1 MNEKKICACVGA
13 RTRDTQKSKEHY
25 EENFIPAGWNL
36 EYTCLDQPEAAR
48 ALYLTGVCLH
58 CGGQLGKKFNIPG
71 ELTGDALLEQ
81 IYHQMESCRPFDQRF
96 DGGAYRTS
104 LSMRAY
110 KDRVVEML
118 ELAARAIWD
127 AYGESVA
134 AYDEKVSQMHR
145 EARRIAQENL
155 LRNLDSK
162 SI

>member
-13 RTRDTQKSKEHY
+13 RTRDTQKSKEH
-25 EENFIPAGWNL
+25 
-36 EYTCLDQPEAAR
+36 
-48 ALYLTGVCLH
+48 
-58 CGGQLGKKFNIPG
+58 
-71 ELTGDALLEQ
+71 
-81 IYHQMESCRPFDQRF
+81 
-96 DGGAYRTS
+96 
-104 LSMRAY
+104 Y

>member
-110 KDRVVEML
+110 QAFRRR
-118 ELAARAIWD
+118 AGAR
-127 AYGESVA
+127 SVNRSYCA
-134 AYDEKVSQMHR
+134 E
-145 EARRIAQENL
+145 IF
-155 LRNLDSK
+155 K
-162 SI
+162 SFCKIPL

>member
-71 ELTGDALLEQ
+71 
-81 IYHQMESCRPFDQRF
+81 R
-96 DGGAYRTS
+96 AYRERKKAGKGNTKRRAAGYRVGSYKAEKSAKNKKKS
-104 LSMRAY
+104 L
-110 KDRVVEML
+110 
-118 ELAARAIWD
+118 
-127 AYGESVA
+127 
-134 AYDEKVSQMHR
+134 
-145 EARRIAQENL
+145 
-155 LRNLDSK
+155 
-162 SI
+162 

>member
-71 ELTGDALLEQ
+71 ELIL
-81 IYHQMESCRPFDQRF
+81 RP
-96 DGGAYRTS
+96 
-104 LSMRAY
+104 
-110 KDRVVEML
+110 
-118 ELAARAIWD
+118 
-127 AYGESVA
+127 
-134 AYDEKVSQMHR
+134 
-145 EARRIAQENL
+145 
-155 LRNLDSK
+155 
-162 SI
+162 

>member
-71 ELTGDALLEQ
+71 ELIPTRAKP
-81 IYHQMESCRPFDQRF
+81 STSRPFPSFQPPTKYQISPIPRRR
-96 DGGAYRTS
+96 YSSR
-104 LSMRAY
+104 SMTG
-110 KDRVVEML
+110 L
-118 ELAARAIWD
+118 
-127 AYGESVA
+127 
-134 AYDEKVSQMHR
+134 
-145 EARRIAQENL
+145 N
-155 LRNLDSK
+155 
-162 SI
+162 